1 MEKRIAQLAEKE
13 ELSRIRPELDGEEI
27 MQLLQ
32 LKPGPQVGKAY
43 KYMLNLRLEEG
54 EIGKEAA
61 RERLL
66 AWWESQS

>member
-1 MEKRIAQLAEKE
+1 
-13 ELSRIRPELDGEEI
+13 

-61 RERLL
+61 REQLL
-66 AWWESQS
+66 AWWKKQSQ

>member
-1 MEKRIAQLAEKE
+1 
-13 ELSRIRPELDGEEI
+13 

-32 LKPGPQVGKAY
+32 IKPGPEVGKAY
-43 KYMLNLRLEEG
+43 KYLLNLRLEKG

-66 AWWESQS
+66 DWWNSLSD

>member
-1 MEKRIAQLAEKE
+1 
-13 ELSRIRPELDGEEI
+13 
-27 MQLLQ
+27 MQILQ

-43 KYMLNLRLEEG
+43 KYLLNLRLEEG
-54 EIGKEAA
+54 EIGKGAA

>member
-1 MEKRIAQLAEKE
+1 
-13 ELSRIRPELDGEEI
+13 
-27 MQLLQ
+27 MQILQ

-43 KYMLNLRLEEG
+43 KYLLNLRLEEG

-66 AWWESQS
+66 EWWESESA

>member
-1 MEKRIAQLAEKE
+1 
-13 ELSRIRPELDGEEI
+13 

-32 LKPGPQVGKAY
+32 IKPGPQVGKAY

-66 AWWESQS
+66 TWWENQS